1 MSEIKDDF
9 QVVSKF
15 PRFLGHHVYLKQKWT
30 KISKENLLKMDINK
44 LFVSKWHFIIINL
57 CDKDKTKSFHLTF
70 K

>member
-15 PRFLGHHVYLKQKWT
+15 SRFLGHHMCLKQKWT

-44 LFVSKWHFIIINL
+44 LFVSK
-57 CDKDKTKSFHLTF
+57 
-70 K
+70 